1 MSTLTISD
9 GSGQIII
16 RQSAISNFMRI
27 SRLFIDAPLKTG
39 QEVLLDKE
47 QLNYVSRVLRL
58 KPGMQVT
65 VFNGQGGEYSGT
77 ITQLHKRS
85 GAIEIAAFHDV
96 DIESPL
102 NITLVQGISRGERM
116 DYTLQK
122 ATELGVTRIA
132 PVFCGR
138 TVVSLKGERLDS
150 RLHHWRGV
158 IRSACEQSGRN
169 RLPQLLVPCSLEVW
183 LANDDAEQRLL
194 LHPGSDRSLRD
205 NAQAV
210 TTSLLIGPEGGLTEA
225 EREHAMRSGY
235 MVCRLGPRILRTE
248 TAALAALACLQLMR
262 GDLNA

>member
-1 MSTLTISD
+1 
-9 GSGQIII
+9 
-16 RQSAISNFMRI
+16 MRI
-27 SRLFIDAPLKTG
+27 SRLYLDSPLATG
-39 QEVLLDKE
+39 QRVMLEDEV
-47 QLNYVSRVLRL
+47 LNYVSRVLRL

-65 VFNGQGGEYSGT
+65 VFNGQGGEYTGT
-77 ITQLHKRS
+77 ITELHKRN
-85 GAIEIAAFHDV
+85 GVIEIAEFHDV

-132 PVFCGR
+132 PVFCER
-138 TVVSLKGERLDS
+138 TVVNLKGERLDS

-169 RLPQLLVPCSLEVW
+169 RLPELLVPCSLEVW
-183 LANDDAEQRLL
+183 LDNDDAEQRLL
-194 LHPGSDRSLRD
+194 LHPGSDRGLRD
-205 NAQAV
+205 TMQAV

-225 EREHAMRSGY
+225 ERQHAMRAGY
-235 MVCRLGPRILRTE
+235 TACRLGPRILRTE
-248 TAALAALACLQLMR
+248 TAALTALACLQLLR